1 MGTAAEEAGW
11 TLLLPPL
18 LFFTLSATLLI
29 LLSRQSI
36 SFRFMYTPFQKRLLL
51 LMVVWS
57 AIRTLAF
64 FFRSLVSLV
73 PYLADSP
80 EFITATR
87 VFLSIGGAPLT
98 RVVTKNCLSAF
109 VGIKIFPDSKNR
121 WLRAWNN
128 SIPLRKRIASR
139 AQILLDM
146 ILLAAVILLVVS
158 AIAHKVR
165 EESDAR
171 WQFLVK
177 LAAVSVFTCLN
188 LLPVGGAVFALVW
201 CECDGGIA
209 FLASRVLK
217 QVLIITLI
225 QSSLLVI
232 KYAYTVAESTDPERF
247 GTHELFFYSL
257 SALPEFLMASPL
269 CLDSVVAMFRLDA
282 ADEAIAGDDPNFIV
296 VTEVL
301 GQAAFAAIL

>member
-1 MGTAAEEAGW
+1 
-11 TLLLPPL
+11 
-18 LFFTLSATLLI
+18 
-29 LLSRQSI
+29 
-36 SFRFMYTPFQKRLLL
+36 
-51 LMVVWS
+51 MVVWA

-128 SIPLRKRIASR
+128 NIPLRKRMASR
-139 AQILLDM
+139 AQVFLDM

-165 EESDAR
+165 EEWDAR

-177 LAAVSVFTCLN
+177 LASVSVFTCLN

-201 CECDGGIA
+201 CE
-209 FLASRVLK
+209 SSPS
-217 QVLIITLI
+217 QVLITTLI
-225 QSSLLVI
+225 QSSFLVI

-247 GTHELFFYSL
+247 GTQELYFYFL
-257 SALPEFLMASPL
+257 SALPEFLMASPF

-282 ADEAIAGDDPNFIV
+282 ADEVIAGDDPNFIV

-301 GQAAFAAIL
+301 GQAAFAAVL